1 MPPAFLKIFSNK
13 RTPPMPA
20 AQHTNPK
27 SDIEISQSATKRPII
42 DVARERLGIAA
53 ENLEPYGHYKAKV
66 SMDYVKSLKDK
77 PNGKLILVSAIS
89 PTPAGEG
96 KTTTTVGLTDALNH
110 IGKKA
115 MLCLREPSLGP
126 SFGMKGGAAG
136 GGYAQVVPME
146 DINLHFT
153 GDFHAITSANN
164 LLAALLDNH
173 IYWGNSLGVDNRRVV
188 WRRVMD
194 MNDRAL
200 RQIVSS
206 LGGVANGFPREDG
219 FDITVA
225 SEVMAIFCLA
235 KDLDDLKKRLSNIV
249 VGYTRDRKP
258 VRAGDLKAHG
268 AMTALLKDAL
278 APNLVQ
284 TLEGTPAFVHGGPFA
299 NIAHGCNSVVATTTA
314 LKLADYV
321 VTEAGFG
328 ADLGA
333 EKFIDIKCRKTG
345 LAPDAVVLVATIR
358 ALKMHGGVKKEDLK
372 TENLKALE
380 VGMSNLQRHVEN
392 VQKFGL
398 VPVISINRFSADTPA
413 EIDLVKSVCT
423 KLGVEAVMADHWAE
437 GGKGA
442 ADVARAVVKVVES
455 GKSRLKLLYPD
466 EMPLLEKVRT
476 IAKEIY
482 RAKDIAADKSVR
494 DQLANFEA
502 MGYGKL
508 PVCIAK
514 TQYSFSTNPD
524 AKGAPVDHTIPV
536 REVRLSA
543 GAEFVVVICGEI
555 MTMPGLPKV
564 PAADAID
571 VGADGKIAGLF

>member
-1 MPPAFLKIFSNK
+1 MH
-13 RTPPMPA
+13 A

-27 SDIEISQSATKRPII
+27 SDIEIAQSATKRPII
-42 DVARERLGIAA
+42 DVAREKLGIAP

-66 SMDYVKSLKDK
+66 SMDYIKSLQSR
-77 PNGKLILVSAIS
+77 PNGKLILVTAVT

-96 KTTTTVGLTDALNH
+96 KTTTTVGLTDALNYL
-110 IGKKA
+110 GKKA

-126 SFGMKGGAAG
+126 CFGVKGGAAG

-146 DINLHFT
+146 EINLHFT
-153 GDFHAITSANN
+153 GDLHAIGAANN
-164 LLAALLDNH
+164 LLAALIDNH
-173 IYWGNSLGVDNRRVV
+173 IYWGNSLGIDGRRIA
-188 WRRVMD
+188 WRRAID
-194 MNDRAL
+194 MNDRSL

-235 KDLDDLKKRLSNIV
+235 KDLNDLKHRLSNIV
-249 VGYTRDRKP
+249 VAYTRDRKP

-268 AMTALLKDAL
+268 PMTALLKDAL
-278 APNLVQ
+278 SPNLVQ
-284 TLEGTPAFVHGGPFA
+284 TLEGTPAFIHGGPFA
-299 NIAHGCNSVVATTTA
+299 NIAHGCNSVLATTTA
-314 LKLADYV
+314 LKLCDYV

-328 ADLGA
+328 ADLGG

-380 VGMSNLQRHVEN
+380 VGISNLQRHVEN

-398 VPVISINRFSADTPA
+398 VPVVSINRFSNDTQA
-413 EIDLVKSVCT
+413 EIDLVKDICG
-423 KLGVEAVMADHWAE
+423 KLGVEALMADHWAE

-442 ADVARAVVKVVES
+442 ADVARAVLKVVES
-455 GKSRLKLLYPD
+455 GKSKLKLLYPD
-466 EMPLLEKVRT
+466 EMPLLEKIRV
-476 IAKEIY
+476 IAREIY
-482 RAKDIAADKSVR
+482 RARDISVDKSVR

-524 AKGAPVDHTIPV
+524 AKGAPADHVIPV

-543 GAEFVVVICGEI
+543 GAEFVVAICGEI

-571 VGADGKIAGLF
+571 VGADGKIVGLF